1 MKMKELYTQS
11 QKGWASVSLSTGL
24 NDLHYYIDLIIGG
37 SLDDG
42 DVSIIIF
49 MVSHVPRTI
58 KQHFWKLQIQD
69 QLSACWA
76 RNVLI
81 LCNNSFFTLS
91 GTRAAR

>member
-1 MKMKELYTQS
+1 MKEYYIHS
-11 QKGWASVSLSTGL
+11 HRKGGHQCLSTGL